1 MFPFHFVFLFLIRKY
16 DSRIVSFPYTFNKI
30 WKLFIVQLLIYPPHA
45 PPPSY
50 CILFIENLYIL
61 SRLFFNSYNLR
72 NFLSRC
78 YLLFNQICSSLMSHL
93 YFPGEYGFVVSC
105 KRKVYRVYNKQP
117 EGLEGMEWKMNL
129 V

>member
-1 MFPFHFVFLFLIRKY
+1 
-16 DSRIVSFPYTFNKI
+16 
-30 WKLFIVQLLIYPPHA
+30 
-45 PPPSY
+45 
-50 CILFIENLYIL
+50 
-61 SRLFFNSYNLR
+61 
-72 NFLSRC
+72 
-78 YLLFNQICSSLMSHL
+78 MSHL